1 MCIGIPLQVV
11 SGNEQAAEC
20 AAGGRSE
27 RLNMLLVG
35 AQPPGTWVL
44 AFQGSA
50 LRVMTEGDALQTRA
64 ALAALDAALS
74 GEAGPQAFDTFFADL
89 AGREPELPPHLRN
102 SNKDTAG

>member
-11 SGNEQAAEC
+11 SGDEQAAEC
-20 AAGGRSE
+20 AAGRRSE

-50 LRVMTEGDALQTRA
+50 LRVMSEDEALQTQA
-64 ALAALDAALS
+64 ALAALDAVL
-74 GEAGPQAFDTFFADL
+74 GGDAGHDFDRFFADL
-89 AGREPELPPHLRN
+89 AERVPELPPHLRAAHED
-102 SNKDTAG
+102 SSR

>member
-11 SGNEQAAEC
+11 SGDEQVAEC

-50 LRVMTEGDALQTRA
+50 LRVMPEEEALQTRA
-64 ALAALDAALS
+64 ALAALDAAL
-74 GEAGPQAFDTFFADL
+74 AGDAGQQDFDLYFADL
-89 AGREPELPPHLRN
+89 AAREPELPPHLR
-102 SNKDTAG
+102 TAQEDSHR